1 MKGILT
7 TVAVVAVVGAGY
19 MLWKKAHEN
28 EEEILEEQADEVFGF
43 EK

>member
-7 TVAVVAVVGAGY
+7 TVAVVAIGGAAY
-19 MLWKKAHEN
+19 WLWKKAH

-43 EK
+43 VEK